1 MRQVDRGGRLRPQ
14 RVQPVTTGPGAAHG
28 AGGGVR
34 PRAQL
39 EQRRHQPLQ
48 RGRAQR
54 PFVALA
60 KRPQVSST
68 PSASTTS
75 AARTG
80 LRAASRRPGGW
91 RRQPFGQRHG
101 AGRAVELPQA
111 GLRQHRQRHAG
122 LGPPARRVPARRAR
136 PLRFAGSTRRDQRRF
151 PPRRPAPGPRRTRR
165 TAPGRGPG
173 RPRARAPASARA
185 VRAGLAQVAHGPW
198 HNSVRRCMNR
208 AQGVCAGRRPSRK
221 ARRDGCMTTIPL
233 LLQIA
238 SRIKCP
244 ALPIAPTT
252 F

>member
-1 MRQVDRGGRLRPQ
+1 MRQVDRGGRLWPQ

-60 KRPQVSST
+60 KGPKVSST

-75 AARTG
+75 AARTPDCAQRPAG
-80 LRAASRRPGGW
+80 QAAGAASHSASVMAPGRPSNCRRPACASTASGTPGW
-91 RRQPFGQRHG
+91 
-101 AGRAVELPQA
+101 A
-111 GLRQHRQRHAG
+111 RQRG
-122 LGPPARRVPARRAR
+122 VSPARRAR
-136 PLRFAGSTRRDQRRF
+136 PLRFAGSTRRQGPTAV

-173 RPRARAPASARA
+173 RPRAGASQPRGPSAPASPRSRTAPGTTA
-185 VRAGLAQVAHGPW
+185 SGAG
-198 HNSVRRCMNR
+198 
-208 AQGVCAGRRPSRK
+208 
-221 ARRDGCMTTIPL
+221 
-233 LLQIA
+233 
-238 SRIKCP
+238 
-244 ALPIAPTT
+244 
-252 F
+252 